1 MRIPVV
7 AGNWKMFK
15 TAAETAEFLTTL
27 KPLVAGAAG
36 CEIVV
41 APPAPALAAAVAAAR
56 GSAVRIGA
64 QNLHWAPEGA
74 FTGEISAQMI
84 AAAGCSHV
92 IVGHSERRRHFG
104 ETDGAVH
111 LKTLAALE
119 AGLAPIVCVG
129 ETLEQREAGNTEVVL
144 REQFLTGLGALTAA
158 QFSRIIVAYEPVWA
172 IGTGRTATPQ
182 IAAEAHRI
190 LRALAAER
198 FGAEAA
204 QSLRILYGGSVKP
217 ANVEGLM
224 ADEEI
229 DGVLVGGA
237 SLEPKSFAALV
248 NGGASHGAQR

>member
-129 ETLEQREAGNTEVVL
+129 ETLEQREAGNTEIVL

-172 IGTGRTATPQ
+172 IGTGRTATP
-182 IAAEAHRI
+182 ADCRGSAPHSACVGR
-190 LRALAAER
+190 RALR
-198 FGAEAA
+198 RRGGA
-204 QSLRILYGGSVKP
+204 KP
-217 ANVEGLM
+217 AHPLRRQRKTGQRRR
-224 ADEEI
+224 I
-229 DGVLVGGA
+229 DGVRRDRRGFGWRGEPGTEIVRGA
-237 SLEPKSFAALV
+237 
-248 NGGASHGAQR
+248 G